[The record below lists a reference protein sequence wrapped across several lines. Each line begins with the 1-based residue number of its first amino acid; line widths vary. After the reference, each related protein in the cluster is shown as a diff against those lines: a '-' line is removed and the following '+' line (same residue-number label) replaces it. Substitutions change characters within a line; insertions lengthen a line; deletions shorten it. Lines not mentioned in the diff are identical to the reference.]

1 VEFGAFD
8 VDGCHLGVGD
18 DDAAGVL
25 ASIEFAAHCEAGFG
39 GGGGDHLDDHPIADK
54 GLGAPILA
62 DEGEE
67 AVLNFVPLAGAG
79 RQVADHDVDAEFVGQ
94 FLKFAYPQP
103 DPRALLP
110 PPSAVTSSRLASG

>member
-1 VEFGAFD
+1 M
-8 VDGCHLGVGD
+8 
-18 DDAAGVL
+18 
-25 ASIEFAAHCEAGFG
+25 
-39 GGGGDHLDDHPIADK
+39 
-54 GLGAPILA
+54 
-62 DEGEE
+62 
-67 AVLNFVPLAGAG
+67 LNFVPLAGAV